1 LSQNCRI
8 KSRML
13 YDIFKCTKACGGKKL
28 RPIYE
33 IEPLKQN

>member
-1 LSQNCRI
+1 
-8 KSRML
+8 ML
-13 YDIFKCTKACGGKKL
+13 YDIFKCTKAKL